1 MAAELARHPRARF
14 EGQARWGCRRLD
26 RGLDQLLD
34 RITAESVARSSL
46 THVAQEEDDEQRTIV
61 VEFGALTD
69 EQRMFID
76 LHSLRAVGTV
86 MPEPVRGRVI
96 VEFWLREGDTP
107 TEAYD
112 EIRGWAIGNRLP
124 ISGLVED

>member
-1 MAAELARHPRARF
+1 
-14 EGQARWGCRRLD
+14 
-26 RGLDQLLD
+26 
-34 RITAESVARSSL
+34 
-46 THVAQEEDDEQRTIV
+46 VAQEEDDEQRTIV

-69 EQRMFID
+69 EQRLFID

-86 MPEPVRGRVI
+86 MPEPVRGRVM

-107 TEAYD
+107 AEAYD